1 MDKARLQK
9 GDPAWTLAPV
19 NAQLPDGHWVPARH
33 RVVEVTEN
41 GYVLQ
46 QCESDGRVYM
56 DPWTQALP
64 RLSYYPRHVV
74 LSEEEVKEWERGQEA
89 SKISEGDLVLI
100 LREGGRSVRGIVIRT
115 TRQKFEALVDGEPG
129 RKYLRR
135 LGVRIS
141 AAGGEEKKS

>member
-1 MDKARLQK
+1 MDKAHLQK
-9 GDPAWTLAPV
+9 GDPAWTLAPA
-19 NAQLPDGHWVPARH
+19 NAQLPDSHWVPARH
-33 RVVEVTEN
+33 RVVEVTET

-56 DPWTQALP
+56 NEWTQAIP
-64 RLSYYPRHVV
+64 RLSYYPRRVV
-74 LSEEEVKEWERGQEA
+74 LSKEELKEWEREQEA
-89 SKISEGDLVLI
+89 SKIAEGDLVLI